1 MEWSSADQR
10 PELSRFSVRL
20 SRLPTYVFGNS
31 GFQRKSTKNFSHVL
45 VQFQWNQSNGIKIY
59 QDLWELHWI
68 QSNQVYFRRKKV
80 FADHNWYCADRIPCF
95 RALRLFRYF
104 AKLNQYRNIMHRT
117 FENWMN
123 ENFKGWN
130 CCSIGTN
137 WGWIDCL
144 QLHSISLQLNGFWQ
158 VWIKSFVVDLNL
170 YGFSWKYFALKKIFW
185 VWIELIEWSVCGGW
199 PPKCP
204 WTQIGYDVSDH
215 LQHLHNDNN
224 GNHCHHCHHCHTNI
238 INYITAIILAPP
250 SDHEN

>member
-59 QDLWELHWI
+59 QDLCELHWI

-144 QLHSISLQLNGFWQ
+144 QLHSISLQQNGFLQ
-158 VWIKSFVVDLNL
+158 VWIKSFAADLNL
-170 YGFSWKYFALKKIFW
+170 YGFSWKCFALKKIF
-185 VWIELIEWSVCGGW
+185 LG
-199 PPKCP
+199 
-204 WTQIGYDVSDH
+204 
-215 LQHLHNDNN
+215 LNR
-224 GNHCHHCHHCHTNI
+224 TNWMKRLWR
-238 INYITAIILAPP
+238 LAAKMPLNP
-250 SDHEN
+250 DWLWR